1 MQKGNKNKD
10 QKNQSKP
17 EETTQPN
24 SNQDEKVTEALEQ
37 AEADMEQDPDLSTGP
52 DTAADLDEGELARL
66 EGKSSGNY
74 YLLINNYV

>member
-1 MQKGNKNKD
+1 MQKENQNED

-37 AEADMEQDPDLSTGP
+37 AETDMEQDPDLSTKP
-52 DTAADLDEGELARL
+52 DPAADLDEGELARL
-66 EGKSSGNY
+66 EGEE
-74 YLLINNYV
+74 

>member
-1 MQKGNKNKD
+1 MQKENQNED

-37 AEADMEQDPDLSTGP
+37 AETDMEQDSDLSIKP
-52 DTAADLDEGELARL
+52 DPAADLDEGGLAGL
-66 EGKSSGNY
+66 EGEE
-74 YLLINNYV
+74 